1 MKIIDFHTHIFP
13 PWIKNDRD
21 TYVKKDAL
29 FAELYSNTK
38 AAILTAEELI
48 EAMDSAG
55 VSRAV
60 ALNINW
66 LTMDLCRQT
75 NDYIMEAAA
84 RYPER
89 LTGFGAVTLNQGG
102 ATLKEI
108 ERCAKEG
115 IRGLGELRPTWK
127 MLKEENLK
135 LLDDMAQL
143 VAGHNLIVL
152 LHASEP
158 VGHLYPGKGN
168 ATPGLLYPLIQR
180 YPGVNF
186 VCAHWGGG
194 LPFYE
199 LMPEVAAALKNTFF
213 DTAATRFLYKK
224 EIFQH
229 MNTLMGEEKILFG
242 TDYPVI
248 SFEKLI
254 SDIKGLNLPP
264 PAIEAIFHGNAEKI
278 LGI

>member
-13 PWIKNDRD
+13 PGIKKDRD
-21 TYVKKDAL
+21 TYVKRDAL
-29 FAELYSNTK
+29 FAELYSNPK
-38 AAILTAEELI
+38 AGILTAEELI

-66 LTMDLCRQT
+66 LTMDLCRET
-75 NDYIMEAAA
+75 NDYIMDAIA
-84 RYPER
+84 RYPTR
-89 LTGFGAVTLNQGG
+89 LTGFGAVTLSPGE
-102 ATLKEI
+102 AALKEI
-108 ERCAKEG
+108 ERCVKGG

-127 MLKEENLK
+127 MLKNENLK
-135 LLDDMAQL
+135 LLDDMSHL
-143 VAGHNLIVL
+143 VAGHNLTIL
-152 LHASEP
+152 FHASEP

-168 ATPGLLYPLIQR
+168 ATPGLLYPVISR
-180 YPGVNF
+180 YPGITF

-199 LMPEVAAALKNTFF
+199 LMPEVSTALKNTFF

-229 MNTLMGEEKILFG
+229 VAALLGEGKILFG

-254 SDIKGLNLPP
+254 SEIKGLNLPP
-264 PAIEAIFHGNAEKI
+264 PAMESIFHGNAEKL